1 MSSAKSPR
9 KMKPVW
15 LPESI
20 PYGVSKFAELRR
32 DGRYYVDKTA
42 YIAQLEARADFLF
55 FVRPR
60 RFGKSLFV
68 DMLRCYY
75 DLNEKKNFKK
85 YFGDLAIGKNPTK
98 NANKY
103 QVLALDFSQVGICEG
118 SNWSEKFES
127 YMKLA
132 LEGFLRQYVDS
143 YKEIDAK
150 RFDAG
155 NLYKAITNTAAEHGY
170 EIYLIID
177 EYDNFTNTILAE
189 LRERYEALCHGD
201 GFFKQF
207 FTVLKA
213 ATTGTD
219 APISRIFITGVSP
232 VTMDDVTSGFNI
244 AANISM
250 NPAFSSLAGFT
261 QDDLKAMLEYYHEHA
276 DFKFDPEKV
285 RADISEWYDNYR
297 FATVPMADGSAV
309 PSVANSTLVL
319 SFMRYFLQNHQY
331 PPEFID
337 ENLRVDYRKIR
348 HIITESHKI
357 NGNFH
362 RLEEIL
368 EKKGCT
374 ATLARSFQARDITR
388 DDNFVTLLY
397 YFGLLT
403 ICGSRFGRTILKIP
417 NRTIEEF
424 MHDFVPRAYE
434 DVNNIDFHG
443 DELLICEEC

>member
-1 MSSAKSPR
+1 MMRNPHRPAYFVDHTDLIR
-9 KMKPVW
+9 
-15 LPESI
+15 
-20 PYGVSKFAELRR
+20 ELERTAN
-32 DGRYYVDKTA
+32 YV
-42 YIAQLEARADFLF
+42 IFL
-55 FVRPR
+55 RPR
-60 RFGKSLFV
+60 RFGKSL
-68 DMLRCYY
+68 LCAILQAYY
-75 DLNEKKNFKK
+75 DIDYADKFEEF
-85 YFGDLAIGKNPTK
+85 FGELKIGQNPTAEH
-98 NANKY
+98 NQY
-103 QVLALDFSQVGICEG
+103 LVLTLDFAAIDKEYSKTQGSFDQHCSVRIDEFARRHRKQFPEG
-118 SNWSEKFES
+118 LTERILSEPNS
-127 YMKLA
+127 GAKLNAIMAA
-132 LEGFLRQYVDS
+132 LKGTDIKL
-143 YKEIDAK
+143 
-150 RFDAG
+150 
-155 NLYKAITNTAAEHGY
+155 
-170 EIYLIID
+170 YLIID

-189 LRERYEALCHGD
+189 SRERYEALCHGD